1 MIFTLLT
8 NSNSNKTIVIKQIVI
23 VEQATI
29 RRNNKSN
36 KLICKFQ
43 YYIRNYTNY
52 DETWCFLF
60 ATARRWPKWT
70 NGDPAVRR
78 LRRSNSRKMAV
89 AGNGSVLAQRLP
101 QVLVLWC
108 GTGGNRP
115 LVLHQERHDPL
126 QKRLQK
132 VRVVLTSLG
141 SSPANHSTT

>member
-8 NSNSNKTIVIKQIVI
+8 NNNRSFLEKAPVRRYNKL
-23 VEQATI
+23 
-29 RRNNKSN
+29 N

-43 YYIRNYTNY
+43 YYIRNYAHY
-52 DETWCFLF
+52 DETWCVLF
-60 ATARRWPKWT
+60 ATARRRSKWS

-89 AGNGSVLAQRLP
+89 AGDGSVLAQRLP

-132 VRVVLTSLG
+132 VRIVLTSLE

>member
-8 NSNSNKTIVIKQIVI
+8 NSNRSFLEKAPV
-23 VEQATI
+23 
-29 RRNNKSN
+29 RRNNKLN
-36 KLICKFQ
+36 KLIYKF
-43 YYIRNYTNY
+43 YIRNYANY

-60 ATARRWPKWT
+60 ATARRWSKWT

-89 AGNGSVLAQRLP
+89 AGDGSVLAQRLP

-126 QKRLQK
+126 QKRLQE
-132 VRVVLTSLG
+132 VRVVLSSLE